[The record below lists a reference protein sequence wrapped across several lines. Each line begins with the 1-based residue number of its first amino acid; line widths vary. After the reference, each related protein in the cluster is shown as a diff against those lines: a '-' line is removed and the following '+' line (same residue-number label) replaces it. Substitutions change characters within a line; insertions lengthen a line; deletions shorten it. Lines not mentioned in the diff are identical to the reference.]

1 MNYEIFTDSTANLP
15 NGIIDRFK
23 LNVLAVPVIVNGEV
37 TYSYEKDGKNDLK
50 IFYEKLRKKES
61 ISTSCINK
69 ESFLD
74 AFEPVLKQ
82 GKDILYIAFSSN
94 LSVTCE
100 NGKAAAKEL
109 MIKYPGRTVSVVD
122 SLGASMGEG
131 LMVYY
136 ACTLKEQDK
145 TLEEVRDFLEKNK
158 LRLAHWF
165 TVEDLYWLFKGGRVK
180 ATSYLLA
187 SILNIKP
194 VMHCDDDGRLTAV
207 GKVLGRKKSILAMVD
222 KMVQTIENPE
232 EQVIFIGHGD
242 CVADAEFMIS
252 KIKEKIKVKEFVT
265 HYIDPVIGA
274 HSGPGTLALF
284 FLGSKR

>member
-1 MNYEIFTDSTANLP
+1 MSYEIITDSTANLP
-15 NGIIDRFK
+15 NHIIDRFSV
-23 LNVLAVPVIVNGEV
+23 NVIPVPVIVNGEI

-61 ISTSCINK
+61 ISTSCINEETFVETFGSVL
-69 ESFLD
+69 ES
-74 AFEPVLKQ
+74 
-82 GKDILYIAFSSN
+82 GKDILYVAFSSA
-94 LSVTCE
+94 LSVTCA
-100 NGKAAAKEL
+100 NSRAAVSRLAE
-109 MIKYPGRTVSVVD
+109 KYPDRKIYVVD

-131 LMVYY
+131 LMVYH
-136 ACTLKEQDK
+136 ACTLKENGK
-145 TLEEVRDFLEKNK
+145 TIDEVRDWLEANK

-180 ATSYLLA
+180 STSYLLA

-194 VMHCDDDGRLTAV
+194 VMHCDDEGRLTAV
-207 GKVLGRKKSILAMVD
+207 GKVLGRKKSIAAMVD
-222 KMVQTIENPE
+222 KMVQTVENPE

-242 CVADAEFMIS
+242 CIEDAEYLKN
-252 KIKEKIKVKEFVT
+252 KINEKMKVKEFVT

-284 FLGSKR
+284 FLGKNR

>member
-1 MNYEIFTDSTANLP
+1 MSYEIITDSTANLP
-15 NGIIDRFK
+15 NHIIDRFSV
-23 LNVLAVPVIVNGEV
+23 NVIPVPVIVNGEI

-61 ISTSCINK
+61 ISTSCINEETFVEAFGNVL
-69 ESFLD
+69 ES
-74 AFEPVLKQ
+74 
-82 GKDILYIAFSSN
+82 GKDILYVAFSSA
-94 LSVTCE
+94 LSVTCA
-100 NGKAAAKEL
+100 NGRAAASRLAE
-109 MIKYPGRTVSVVD
+109 KYPDRKIYVVD

-131 LMVYY
+131 LMVYH
-136 ACTLKEQDK
+136 ACTLKENGR
-145 TLEEVRDFLEKNK
+145 TIEEVRDWLEANK

-180 ATSYLLA
+180 STSYLLA

-194 VMHCDDDGRLTAV
+194 VMHCDDEGRLTAV
-207 GKVLGRKKSILAMVD
+207 GKVLGRKKSIAAMVD
-222 KMVQTIENPE
+222 KMVQTVENPE

-242 CVADAEFMIS
+242 CIEDAEYMKN
-252 KIKEKIKVKEFVT
+252 KINEKMKVKEFVT

-284 FLGSKR
+284 FLGKNR

>member
-1 MNYEIFTDSTANLP
+1 MSYEIITDSTANLP
-15 NGIIDRFK
+15 NHIIDRFSV
-23 LNVLAVPVIVNGEV
+23 NVIPVPVIVNGEI

-61 ISTSCINK
+61 ISTSCINEETFVEAFGSVL
-69 ESFLD
+69 ES
-74 AFEPVLKQ
+74 
-82 GKDILYIAFSSN
+82 GKDILYVAFSSA
-94 LSVTCE
+94 LSVTCA
-100 NGKAAAKEL
+100 NGRAAASRLAE
-109 MIKYPGRTVSVVD
+109 KYPDRKIYVVD

-131 LMVYY
+131 LMVYH
-136 ACTLKEQDK
+136 ACTLKENGR
-145 TLEEVRDFLEKNK
+145 TIEEVRDWLEANK

-180 ATSYLLA
+180 STSYLLA

-194 VMHCDDDGRLTAV
+194 VMHCDDEGRLTAV
-207 GKVLGRKKSILAMVD
+207 GKVLGRKKSIAAMVD
-222 KMVQTIENPE
+222 KMVQTVENPE

-242 CVADAEFMIS
+242 CIEDAEYMKN
-252 KIKEKIKVKEFVT
+252 KINEKMKVKEFVT

-284 FLGSKR
+284 FLGKNR